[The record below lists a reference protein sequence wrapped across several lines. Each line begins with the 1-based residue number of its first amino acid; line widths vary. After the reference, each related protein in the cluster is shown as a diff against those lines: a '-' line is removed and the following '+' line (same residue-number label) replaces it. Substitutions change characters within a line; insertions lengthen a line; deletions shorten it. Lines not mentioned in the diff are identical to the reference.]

1 MMMMIVIPS
10 DFFISLDLTLR
21 ALYETIS
28 SLLPFSAETNIAW
41 AELQDLDNRFLEVQL
56 EKNWE

>member
-1 MMMMIVIPS
+1 MIVITS

-41 AELQDLDNRFLEVQL
+41 AELRDLDNRFLEVQL
-56 EKNWE
+56 EKN

>member
-1 MMMMIVIPS
+1 MMMIVITS

-41 AELQDLDNRFLEVQL
+41 AELRDLDNRFLEVQL
-56 EKNWE
+56 EKN